1 MSNIITIE
9 DNNFFQLLY
18 HPDIK
23 AIHHII
29 HRQLPSETLRNM
41 LMLGVQVFKEHG
53 ATKWLSDDRHMD
65 QGVSPEDE
73 AWGVENWSDLIVS
86 AGWKYWAI
94 LVPDT
99 TAGRVLLRPIIDHY
113 FEKGVRINLF
123 TTTEEALEWLTSMS

>member
-1 MSNIITIE
+1 
-9 DNNFFQLLY
+9 
-18 HPDIK
+18 
-23 AIHHII
+23 
-29 HRQLPSETLRNM
+29 M